1 MDGGNKWEDK
11 RIELEWS
18 SECDSIKYL
27 KHCGVFLIEVISLW
41 SNITYGKRKGR
52 NIKEWIVFVIK
63 LIEIMWKKLSK
74 ITKQDSLAWLN
85 EIDSK
90 NDEIGQ
96 SIVDGWS
103 Q

>member
-1 MDGGNKWEDK
+1 MWT
-11 RIELEWS
+11 W
-18 SECDSIKYL
+18 
-27 KHCGVFLIEVISLW
+27 
-41 SNITYGKRKGR
+41 ITYGKRKGI

-74 ITKQDSLAWLN
+74 ITKQDSWAWLN

>member
-1 MDGGNKWEDK
+1 
-11 RIELEWS
+11 
-18 SECDSIKYL
+18 
-27 KHCGVFLIEVISLW
+27 
-41 SNITYGKRKGR
+41 
-52 NIKEWIVFVIK
+52 
-63 LIEIMWKKLSK
+63 MWKKLSK